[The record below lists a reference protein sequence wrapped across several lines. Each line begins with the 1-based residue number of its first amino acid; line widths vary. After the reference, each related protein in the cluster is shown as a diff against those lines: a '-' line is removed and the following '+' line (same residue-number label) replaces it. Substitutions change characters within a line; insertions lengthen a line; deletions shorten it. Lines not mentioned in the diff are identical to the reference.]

1 MKSGASLVILGWLL
15 YVAVGH
21 AHHSFY
27 AYFDFR
33 GRVTVEGVITEV
45 RMASPHSR
53 ITMEV
58 ENDQD
63 ELETWLIETSSGVS
77 LANNGWTKDT
87 VPVGFKVTALG
98 FPSHSGRPIME
109 LIQFTFE
116 DGREVRGNV
125 CSTSGTIDCSVDRYL
140 KPTEAN

>member
-53 ITMEV
+53 ITMA
-58 ENDQD
+58 
-63 ELETWLIETSSGVS
+63 LE
-77 LANNGWTKDT
+77 D
-87 VPVGFKVTALG
+87 
-98 FPSHSGRPIME
+98 
-109 LIQFTFE
+109 
-116 DGREVRGNV
+116 
-125 CSTSGTIDCSVDRYL
+125 
-140 KPTEAN
+140 

>member
-1 MKSGASLVILGWLL
+1 M
-15 YVAVGH
+15 
-21 AHHSFY
+21 
-27 AYFDFR
+27 
-33 GRVTVEGVITEV
+33 TVEGVITEV

-125 CSTSGTIDCSVDRYL
+125 DRYL
-140 KPTEAN
+140 KPTE

>member
-1 MKSGASLVILGWLL
+1 MGRIRVKFGVSLTIPGWFLC
-15 YVAVGH
+15 VAVGH

-27 AYFDFR
+27 AYFDFSS
-33 GRVTVEGVITEV
+33 RVTVEGVITEV

-53 ITMEV
+53 ITIEV

-125 CSTSGTIDCSVDRYL
+125 DRYL
-140 KPTEAN
+140 KPTE

>member
-1 MKSGASLVILGWLL
+1 MTDALWEIELKSKALLTLVGWLL

-27 AYFDFR
+27 TFFDFR

-45 RMASPHSR
+45 RLVNPHSR

-58 ENDQD
+58 ENDQG
-63 ELETWLIETSSGVS
+63 ESETWLIETSPGLS
-77 LANNGWTKDT
+77 LTISGWTQDT
-87 VPVGFKVTALG
+87 VPLGSNVTALG
-98 FPSHSGRPIME
+98 FPAHSGGHIMT

-116 DGREVRGNV
+116 DGREVRAK
-125 CSTSGTIDCSVDRYL
+125 VDQYL
-140 KPTEAN
+140 KPTGPD